1 MREMSLAESAR
12 SVNCCLSLA
21 RLGIFALWRIHTW
34 IGTPHWRLSSFRR
47 HIDPSDCID
56 HTCNIANTSKWAIT
70 LYTVP
75 HLPHPRLENLP
86 VPALPAQIGDGLGP
100 IFSEDTPKPA
110 SLNLNLTTYLS
121 PVLRSTYAVP
131 RWHILLTIPLF
142 QNQFCLWDNFSV
154 RIPPWPPSVRGS
166 NDERPVSWTPTLFL
180 NLEHAHLQM
189 AQMEFFQQLRSFMGS
204 LIQGAPPEKPCV
216 LRKMTQCPM
225 TLQEMTAKHKPALR
239 EALPPTE
246 HKKSHRQ

>member
-1 MREMSLAESAR
+1 MDRDTPLATVFFPST
-12 SVNCCLSLA
+12 
-21 RLGIFALWRIHTW
+21 H
-34 IGTPHWRLSSFRR
+34 
-47 HIDPSDCID
+47 PSDCID

-131 RWHILLTIPLF
+131 RWHVLLTIPLF

-166 NDERPVSWTPTLFL
+166 NDE
-180 NLEHAHLQM
+180 
-189 AQMEFFQQLRSFMGS
+189 
-204 LIQGAPPEKPCV
+204 
-216 LRKMTQCPM
+216 
-225 TLQEMTAKHKPALR
+225 
-239 EALPPTE
+239 
-246 HKKSHRQ
+246 

>member
-1 MREMSLAESAR
+1 MSLAESAR

-204 LIQGAPPEKPCV
+204 LIQGAPPENHCI
-216 LRKMTQCPM
+216 LRKMTQCPR
-225 TLQEMTAKHKPALR
+225 TLRTGNDSKA
-239 EALPPTE
+239 
-246 HKKSHRQ
+246 